1 MNAKKSQRWVVAA
14 ALLALGAYLSPQ
26 AVPANTWSA
35 EQLTK
40 ALADSSRPQ
49 ADRDR
54 DADRK
59 PAQLMTFLG
68 VERGMTALDMI
79 AGGGYL
85 TEVFSV
91 AVGADGK
98 VLMQNPAGMGGR
110 VGDRLANNRLAN
122 VVKVEGNLPNPAVPA
137 GSVDVAITSMNFHD
151 IYNRG
156 GAAAGEAFMKS
167 VYDALKPG
175 GVFGV
180 VDHAGNEGAENSK
193 LHRVAKKQAIDTA
206 KAVGFLLEAESDIL
220 ANPADDRSTPVSDS
234 NVRGKTDKFTLRL
247 RKPKTA
253 G

>member
-1 MNAKKSQRWVVAA
+1 MSAKKSQRWVVAA
-14 ALLALGAYLSPQ
+14 VLLAFGACLSPL
-26 AVPANTWSA
+26 VSANTWTA

-49 ADRDR
+49 GDRDR

-91 AVGADGK
+91 AVGSGGK
-98 VLMQNPAGMGGR
+98 VYMQNPAGMGGR

-122 VVKVEGNLPNPAVPA
+122 VVKVEGNLPNPAVAA

-156 GAAAGEAFMKS
+156 GAAAGEAFMKN
-167 VYDALKPG
+167 VFEALKPG

-180 VDHAGNEGAENSK
+180 VDHAGNEGVDNSK
-193 LHRVAKKQAIDTA
+193 LHRVAKQQAIDTA
-206 KAVGFLLEAESDIL
+206 KAVGFVVEAESNIL

-247 RKPKTA
+247 RKPKT